1 MNRIQHD
8 RKKTAYKKDPTLLL
22 KTRRRF
28 FEAARLQSAAPR
40 QETAIALHR

>member
-22 KTRRRF
+22 KFGRRF
-28 FEAARLQSAAPR
+28 FDAARLQSAAPR
-40 QETAIALHR
+40 QETVIALQR